1 MKQAAAVT
9 AVSRF
14 FATTPLHIG
23 FWLLVKPSAW
33 RKALDQIDLTL
44 PTEFSCL
51 TLTPEQR
58 RNPVLVQFLLNNY
71 LLLVMFN
78 VAAVAIILSLAK
90 VSQPV
95 LFQSLW
101 LTLGYSLIIPP
112 VMSLKSSVSSAYLL
126 GGTIALGIGLLAR
139 RTDYFYIPIALAG
152 GLTGNVLLN
161 QARRTTKRFNSR
173 ELAGL
178 LTGILAAVLLIFIG
192 LNITSGDVFGVY
204 TGAPGA
210 LPLPARFAWIITTS
224 AGILY
229 MLIELF
235 VLKSHT
241 NKRLIDVLPIAA
253 LEGLVI
259 GVCYYLFFISIE
271 NTPVFLISAGFGGG
285 MLMCFLF
292 TATWQLANQV
302 GGPQAGAMAASL
314 VLGISWV
321 YLSQDLVMGYTFE
334 QINIVRALLVTLAG
348 LTFSVWRPIVSLPF
362 IAIWNNLLYTLDSR
376 SNVSPLKYF
385 KLHAAFFEEG
395 QSLVWPGLADYLILQ
410 AERDPEGFVKSKL
423 KFSDSPQRLALQ
435 AAEIELLARK
445 LESCAD
451 LASISG
457 ASRLVQWNF
466 SDSQISIL
474 LSPFARMSHDVES
487 ALNQSSIY
495 QTRLGLGRVRDDLN
509 LFQRELIL
517 SPQPNSGRFTRV
529 TAAWDR
535 IIENKIE
542 RLTREA
548 NYHLEIANPYICGM
562 PLNDQ
567 QEVFVGRTDIMARLE
582 SLLLGP
588 NRPPLH
594 LYGQRRMGKTSL
606 LLNLGH
612 YLPST
617 IISVFL
623 DGQGLAGY
631 SQRMDLFFYMVNEIR
646 SEAYRQR
653 GLKLPAIIRQE
664 NKSLFAQ
671 ISRWIDQSEKIL
683 VEDDAIVLL
692 MMDEF
697 EALEPIL
704 QNNKS
709 QIQEYLGLARFTI
722 QHRPHFKLLFV
733 GSHTLDEIDAWSTFL
748 FNAQVVKMG
757 RLAPSETMRLIENP
771 VKNFQLTYVPP
782 ASQHILYL
790 TRGHPHLVQSICYEL
805 VMLKNEQPSNQR
817 FLVTMA
823 DVEEAANR
831 TLTSN
836 SFFFVDVRGPQ
847 INPQTTAM
855 LDHLANLG
863 PEGSISRDE
872 WARCF
877 PENFKANLA
886 LALKR
891 DLVEEENGFYHFQV
905 EMIRRWFAYRPF

>member
-1 MKQAAAVT
+1 MKQSAAVT
-9 AVSRF
+9 AMSRF

-23 FWLLVKPSAW
+23 FWLLAKPSAW

-44 PTEFSCL
+44 STEFSYL

-58 RNPVLVQFLLNNY
+58 RNPVLIQFLLNNY

-78 VAAVAIILSLAK
+78 VAAVAIFLSLAK
-90 VSQPV
+90 IAQPE
-95 LFQSLW
+95 LIQSLW
-101 LTLGYSLIIPP
+101 LTLAYSLIIPP

-139 RTDYFYIPIALAG
+139 HTNYIYIPIALAG

-161 QARRTTKRFNSR
+161 QARRTDRWFNSR

-192 LNITSGDVFGVY
+192 INIVSGKIFGVY
-204 TGAPGA
+204 TGVPGA
-210 LPLPARFAWIITTS
+210 MPLPARFAWIITTS

-229 MLIELF
+229 MLIESLI
-235 VLKSHT
+235 LKFHT
-241 NKRLIDVLPIAA
+241 GKRWSNVMPIAA

-259 GVCYYLFFISIE
+259 GVCYYLFFISTE
-271 NTPVFLISAGFGGG
+271 NTPVFLVSAGFSGG
-285 MLMCFLF
+285 MLMSLLF
-292 TATWQLANQV
+292 TSTWQLANQV
-302 GGPQAGAMAASL
+302 GGPQAGAMAAPL

-321 YLSQDLVMGYTFE
+321 YLSHDLVMGYTFD
-334 QINIVRALLVTLAG
+334 QANIARALLFTLTG
-348 LTFSVWRPIVSLPF
+348 LTFSVWRPIISLPF
-362 IAIWNNLLYTLDSR
+362 ITVWNNLLYTLDSR
-376 SNVSPLKYF
+376 STASPLKYF
-385 KLHAAFFEEG
+385 KIHAAFFEEG

-410 AERDPEGFVKSKL
+410 AERDPEGFEKSKL
-423 KFSDSPQRLALQ
+423 RFSDSPQRRALQ

-451 LASISG
+451 LASIAD

-466 SDSQISIL
+466 SDSQISTL

-487 ALNQSSIY
+487 ALNQSSVY

-517 SPQPNSGRFTRV
+517 SPQANSSRFTRI

-548 NYHLEIANPYICGM
+548 NYHHEIANPYICGM

-606 LLNLGH
+606 LLNLDH

-623 DGQGLAGY
+623 DSQGLAGY
-631 SQRMDLFFYMVNEIR
+631 SQRMDLFYYMINEIR

-653 GLKLPAIIRQE
+653 GLRLPAIIRQE
-664 NKSLFAQ
+664 NKDFFAQ
-671 ISRWIDQSEKIL
+671 MSGWIDQSEKIL
-683 VEDDAIVLL
+683 VEDNAIILL
-692 MMDEF
+692 MLDEF
-697 EALEPIL
+697 EALEPFL

-709 QIQEYLGLARFTI
+709 QIQEYLGLARFVI
-722 QHRPHFKLLFV
+722 QHRPHFKLLLV
-733 GSHTLDEIDAWSTFL
+733 GSHTLDEIKAWSTFL

-757 RLAPSETMRLIENP
+757 RLAPGETMRLIENP
-771 VKNFQLTYVPP
+771 VKDFQLTYVPA

-805 VMLKNEQPSNQR
+805 VMLKNEQPSHQR
-817 FLVTMA
+817 YLVTMA

-831 TLTSN
+831 TLTSS

-847 INPQTTAM
+847 INPQTAAM
-855 LDHLANLG
+855 LDHLSDLG
-863 PEGSISRDE
+863 PEGAISRDE

-877 PENFKANLA
+877 PENFDVNLA

-891 DLVEEENGFYHFQV
+891 DLVEEENGFYRFQV

>member
-1 MKQAAAVT
+1 MKRVGVMT
-9 AVSRF
+9 TVSRF

-33 RKALDQIDLTL
+33 RTALDQIDLTL
-44 PTEFSCL
+44 PTEFSYL
-51 TLTPEQR
+51 SLTPVQR
-58 RNPVLVQFLLNNY
+58 RNPALIRFLLNNY
-71 LLLVMFN
+71 LLLVIFN
-78 VAAVAIILSLAK
+78 VAAVAIYLSLAK
-90 VSQPV
+90 IAQPK
-95 LFQSLW
+95 LIQSLW

-112 VMSLKSSVSSAYLL
+112 IMSLKSSVSSAYFL
-126 GGTIALGIGLLAR
+126 GGTIALGMGLLAR
-139 RTDYFYIPIALAG
+139 HTNYIYIPIALAG

-161 QARRTTKRFNSR
+161 QAHRADRWFNSR

-178 LTGILAAVLLIFIG
+178 LTGILAAALLIFIG
-192 LNITSGDVFGVY
+192 INIISGKIFGIY
-204 TGAPGA
+204 TGVPGA
-210 LPLPARFAWIITTS
+210 MPLPVRFAWIITTS

-229 MLIELF
+229 LLFELL

-253 LEGLVI
+253 LEGLFISVS
-259 GVCYYLFFISIE
+259 YYLFFISVE
-271 NTPVFLISAGFGGG
+271 NSPVFLLSASISGGI
-285 MLMCFLF
+285 LICFLF

-321 YLSQDLVMGYTFE
+321 YLAQDLVMGYTFE
-334 QINIVRALLVTLAG
+334 RVNVVRALLVTLAG

-395 QSLVWPGLADYLILQ
+395 QALVWPGLEDYLILQ
-410 AERDPEGFVKSKL
+410 AERDPEGFEKNKL
-423 KFSDSPQRLALQ
+423 KFSDSPQRRALQ

-445 LESCAD
+445 LENCED
-451 LASISG
+451 LASIAD

-466 SDSQISIL
+466 SDSQIATL
-474 LSPFARMSHDVES
+474 LTPFAHMSHDIES
-487 ALNQSSIY
+487 ALNQSSVY
-495 QTRLGLGRVRDDLN
+495 QTRLALGRVRDDLN

-517 SPQPNSGRFTRV
+517 SPQANSSRFTRV

-542 RLTREA
+542 RLTHEA
-548 NYHLEIANPYICGM
+548 NYHHEIANPYICGM
-562 PLNDQ
+562 PLNSQ

-582 SLLLGP
+582 NLLLGP

-606 LLNLGH
+606 LLNLDH

-631 SQRMDLFFYMVNEIR
+631 TQLMDLFYYMINEIR

-653 GLKLPAIIRQE
+653 GLRLPAIIRQE
-664 NKSLFAQ
+664 NKNLFAH
-671 ISRWIDQSEKIL
+671 ISRWIDQTEKIL
-683 VEDDAIVLL
+683 CEDGAIVLL

-704 QNNKS
+704 QNNS
-709 QIQEYLGLARFTI
+709 QMQGFLGLARFVI
-722 QHRPHFKLLFV
+722 QHRPHFKVLFV
-733 GSHTLDEIDAWSTFL
+733 GSHTLDEINAWSSFL
-748 FNAQVVKMG
+748 FNAQVIKIG
-757 RLAPSETMRLIENP
+757 RLAPTETMRLIENP
-771 VKNFQLTYVPP
+771 VKNFQMTYVPA

-805 VMLKNEQPSNQR
+805 VMLKNEQPSTQR
-817 FLVTMA
+817 YLVTMA
-823 DVEEAANR
+823 DAEEAANR
-831 TLTSN
+831 TLTSS

-847 INPQTTAM
+847 INPQTAAM
-855 LDHLANLG
+855 LDHLSDLG
-863 PEGSISRDE
+863 PEGAVSRDE
-872 WARCF
+872 WESYF
-877 PENFKANLA
+877 PENFRANLA

-891 DLVEEENGFYHFQV
+891 DLVEEENGYYRFQV
-905 EMIRRWFAYRPF
+905 EMMRRWFAYRPF